1 MRLISCQATGIAY
14 SFFLHFSPFLP
25 SQNQPPQWF
34 NGPGILGP
42 YHHPLRQIHPH
53 HQQHHLHHHQHRHQ
67 QPNGQLIPDSS
78 QPPHLQLDDVLSD
91 FPALSIG
98 GNVAGV
104 HRDRAVSEGPNMM
117 RKSSV
122 SPPVLPPSL
131 PSSSSSTCS
140 ELTVGVGRSPKW
152 FRIEYLER
160 VRAELQ
166 KLGKTDKRI
175 QRIVQAGDV
184 PKVR

>member
-1 MRLISCQATGIAY
+1 MLLF
-14 SFFLHFSPFLP
+14 SFSTDLFL
-25 SQNQPPQWF
+25 QNQAPQWF

-42 YHHPLRQIHPH
+42 YHHPLHQIHPH
-53 HQQHHLHHHQHRHQ
+53 HQQHQLHHYQHHHQH
-67 QPNGQLIPDSS
+67 PNGQLISDSR
-78 QPPHLQLDDVLSD
+78 PLPHHHQDVLSD
-91 FPALSIG
+91 FPSLSIG
-98 GNVAGV
+98 GNRV
-104 HRDRAVSEGPNMM
+104 HRDRAVSEGPNM

-166 KLGKTDKRI
+166 KLGKTDKKV

-184 PKVR
+184 PKVGS